1 MSKLVQKLEQ
11 ATNPPPRRLGFAAS
25 RDETKAP
32 SMVTIVRS
40 EAANSKLVKGGSD
53 AFDSAM
59 FTLGNGSAAG
69 LAKLKDEVTWGLQPG
84 KVDLAEL
91 ESLKE
96 AGCDYLV
103 FGIEDTPGAVF
114 NEEGIGKVLSVDTTL
129 EEQYMR
135 VLEDTPTDA
144 IFITSEPE
152 AEVTIKGLMAY
163 RSVIA
168 YVSKAVLVRASLDTS
183 ESNLRALQNLGVAGL
198 VVEVQSAADVKK
210 VSKLKEAI
218 AALPP
223 RQPEEREGPNTIIA
237 RTTLGQSPSESIPDE
252 DD

>member
-1 MSKLVQKLEQ
+1 MSKLIQKLEQ
-11 ATNPPPRRLGFAAS
+11 AINPPPRPLGFAAS

-40 EAANSKLVKGGSD
+40 DAANSKLAEGGSD
-53 AFDSAM
+53 AFDSAL
-59 FTLGNGSAAG
+59 FSLGNGTADG
-69 LAKLKDEVTWGLQPG
+69 LSKLKDEVVWGLQPS
-84 KVDLAEL
+84 KVDPAEM

-114 NEEGIGKVLSVDTTL
+114 NEEGIGKVLAVETTL

-135 VLEDTPTDA
+135 VLEDTPADA

-152 AEVTIKGLMAY
+152 AEVTVKGLMAY

-168 YVSKAVLVRASLDTS
+168 YVTKTVLVRASLDTS
-183 ESNLRALQNLGVAGL
+183 ESDLKALQNLGIAGL
-198 VVEVQSAADVKK
+198 VLEVQSAADVKK
-210 VSKLKEAI
+210 ASKLKEAI
-218 AALPP
+218 VALPP
-223 RQPEEREGPNTIIA
+223 RQPDDREAPNTIIS
-237 RTTLGQSPSESIPDE
+237 RTTLSQSPSEPIPDE
-252 DD
+252 DE